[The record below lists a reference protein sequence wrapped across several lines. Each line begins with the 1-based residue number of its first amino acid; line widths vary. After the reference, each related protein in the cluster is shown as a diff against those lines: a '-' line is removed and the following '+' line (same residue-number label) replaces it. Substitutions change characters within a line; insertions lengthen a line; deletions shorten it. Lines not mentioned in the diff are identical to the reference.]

1 MILLNALFPV
11 LALILF
17 GAAVKH
23 WRITDEAFLRTSDR
37 LVYFVFFPLMLFW
50 KIGSAP
56 LQFDGGWRYLPASAL
71 AVLAVCCLSLVFIR
85 LLPVAAFKAGSFNQ
99 GCYRFNTYIGM
110 AVVINA
116 FGEAGVQLYG
126 ILIGL
131 IIPMINVLCVSV
143 LIWYGEDARNQGNRL
158 TATLKH
164 LLANP
169 LIIACVAGIL
179 YSRMIGSFTVPI
191 DNTLKL
197 MSQVTL
203 PLALFSIGGSLT
215 FCQSPR
221 QHGVGPGLG
230 CVQTGGP
237 AALGPAIAVVVRC
250 HRPGLEGEHALFR
263 PAHLDRH
270 LHPLLTTPL
279 RHRTGLGGHCD
290 VNPALLCV
298 DVTDIISS
306 RVRMLSL
313 QDLDNFDHGK
323 QPLAVDPS
331 HLGPEFMNIGNHFA
345 RTITAQTKSAA
356 NDSGLFR
363 KNFNGEVVQR
373 DIDPTVEGAQH
384 GNTLHE
390 LLVGIIAR
398 MTGRFDRKMAGV
410 VEQLN
415 DLLRLEECLDRFFC

>member
-23 WRITDEAFLRTSDR
+23 WRITDEVFLRTSDR

-85 LLPVAAFKAGSFNQ
+85 YLPVAAFKAGSFNQ

-143 LIWYGEDARNQGNRL
+143 LIWYGEGARNQGNRL

-215 FCQSPR
+215 FSNLR
-221 QHGVGPGLG
+221 DNMGLALAS
-230 CVQTGGP
+230 
-237 AALGPAIAVVVRC
+237 AAFKLAV
-250 HRPGLEGEHALFR
+250 L
-263 PAHLDRH
+263 
-270 LHPLLTTPL
+270 PLLGL
-279 RHRTGLGGHCD
+279 LMLWLFGVTGLAWK
-290 VNPALLCV
+290 VSMLFFALPTSTAIYIL
-298 DVTDIISS
+298 SS
-306 RVRMLSL
+306 QLHSDTELASAVIVMSTLLSFVSMSL
-313 QDLDNFDHGK
+313 
-323 QPLAVDPS
+323 
-331 HLGPEFMNIGNHFA
+331 I
-345 RTITAQTKSAA
+345 
-356 NDSGLFR
+356 
-363 KNFNGEVVQR
+363 
-373 DIDPTVEGAQH
+373 
-384 GNTLHE
+384 
-390 LLVGIIAR
+390 LLV
-398 MTGRFDRKMAGV
+398 AG
-410 VEQLN
+410 
-415 DLLRLEECLDRFFC
+415 

>member
-23 WRITDEAFLRTSDR
+23 WRITDVAFLRTSDR

-71 AVLAVCCLSLVFIR
+71 AVLGVCGLSLVFIR
-85 LLPVAAFKAGSFNQ
+85 FLPVNAFQAGSFNQ

-131 IIPMINVLCVSV
+131 IIPMINILCVSV

-179 YSRMIGSFTVPI
+179 YSRMIGSFAVPI

-215 FCQSPR
+215 FSNLR
-221 QHGVGPGLG
+221 DNMGLALAS
-230 CVQTGGP
+230 
-237 AALGPAIAVVVRC
+237 AAFKLAV
-250 HRPGLEGEHALFR
+250 L
-263 PAHLDRH
+263 
-270 LHPLLTTPL
+270 PLLGL
-279 RHRTGLGGHCD
+279 LLLWLFGVTGLAWK
-290 VNPALLCV
+290 VSMLFFALPTSTAIYIL
-298 DVTDIISS
+298 SS
-306 RVRMLSL
+306 QLHSDTELASAVIVMSTLLSFGSMAL
-313 QDLDNFDHGK
+313 
-323 QPLAVDPS
+323 
-331 HLGPEFMNIGNHFA
+331 I
-345 RTITAQTKSAA
+345 
-356 NDSGLFR
+356 
-363 KNFNGEVVQR
+363 
-373 DIDPTVEGAQH
+373 
-384 GNTLHE
+384 
-390 LLVGIIAR
+390 LLIA
-398 MTGRFDRKMAGV
+398 G
-410 VEQLN
+410 
-415 DLLRLEECLDRFFC
+415 

>member
-23 WRITDEAFLRTSDR
+23 WRITDVAFLRTSDR

-71 AVLAVCCLSLVFIR
+71 AVLGVCGLSLVFIR
-85 LLPVAAFKAGSFNQ
+85 FLPVAAFQAGSFNQ

-179 YSRMIGSFTVPI
+179 YSRMIGSFAVPI

-215 FCQSPR
+215 FSNLR
-221 QHGVGPGLG
+221 DNMGL
-230 CVQTGGP
+230 
-237 AALGPAIAVVVRC
+237 ALASAMFKLAV
-250 HRPGLEGEHALFR
+250 L
-263 PAHLDRH
+263 
-270 LHPLLTTPL
+270 PLLGL
-279 RHRTGLGGHCD
+279 LLLWLFDVTGLAWK
-290 VNPALLCV
+290 VSMLFFALPTSTAIYIL
-298 DVTDIISS
+298 SS
-306 RVRMLSL
+306 QLHSDTELASAVIVMSTLLSFGSMAL
-313 QDLDNFDHGK
+313 
-323 QPLAVDPS
+323 
-331 HLGPEFMNIGNHFA
+331 I
-345 RTITAQTKSAA
+345 
-356 NDSGLFR
+356 
-363 KNFNGEVVQR
+363 
-373 DIDPTVEGAQH
+373 
-384 GNTLHE
+384 
-390 LLVGIIAR
+390 LLIA
-398 MTGRFDRKMAGV
+398 G
-410 VEQLN
+410 
-415 DLLRLEECLDRFFC
+415 